1 MILYSPLPAFQDTTR
16 FRPIRVCHV
25 HAGLHELPN
34 EVTDAAFQV
43 GKKVAKNS
51 TLHSCTNRWVT
62 PGWTHFQKALD
73 SDRPLYL

>member
-1 MILYSPLPAFQDTTR
+1 MSTLAFMNSPMRSQMP
-16 FRPIRVCHV
+16 PS
-25 HAGLHELPN
+25 
-34 EVTDAAFQV
+34 QV

-51 TLHSCTNRWVT
+51 TLHSCTNRWVA